1 MKMREFTLERMFAR
15 LRPRASHLLS
25 PASCESCSMSEI
37 LNMADEEC
45 LKLWNHL
52 DLGYTNYRG
61 LAKLRDVIATRYN
74 TLGPDDIL
82 EVVPEEGIFIFMNTL
97 LEEGDEVI
105 AIQPT
110 LPSLHEIP
118 KALGCKVTP
127 WPLEVTDWGW
137 KLNMNFLSENISNKT
152 KLIILNIPNNP
163 TGYMPV
169 KTDLF
174 RIIEMAD
181 RVGAWIFC
189 EETFRFMEHDPA
201 SVVPSIAD
209 IYPKGVVLGG
219 INKFGLAGLR
229 MGWLATQNR
238 KIMAEC
244 STYKDYTTL
253 CPSAPSEIL
262 ALIAL
267 RNVKYLQSRNHSII
281 LENLALASEFFNS
294 KPNWFQWI
302 EPNGGSTAFP
312 KLLAPFKVSEMCD
325 KAMEQ
330 VNLMIVSDRVFGY
343 NNNHFRLGLGRKDF
357 AQSMALFVDF
367 MEKFV
372 TEKQS

>member
-1 MKMREFTLERMFAR
+1 MREFTLERMFAR

-209 IYPKGVVLGG
+209 IYPKGVVLGES
-219 INKFGLAGLR
+219 ISLAWRVCAWVGLPHRTEKSWRNVLHTKTTPLSAPVLR
-229 MGWLATQNR
+229 LKSLPSSLYATQNICR
-238 KIMAEC
+238 AG
-244 STYKDYTTL
+244 TTA
-253 CPSAPSEIL
+253 SS
-262 ALIAL
+262 L
-267 RNVKYLQSRNHSII
+267 RTWLLQVSS
-281 LENLALASEFFNS
+281 LT
-294 KPNWFQWI
+294 PNPI
-302 EPNGGSTAFP
+302 GS
-312 KLLAPFKVSEMCD
+312 S
-325 KAMEQ
+325 
-330 VNLMIVSDRVFGY
+330 G
-343 NNNHFRLGLGRKDF
+343 
-357 AQSMALFVDF
+357 
-367 MEKFV
+367 
-372 TEKQS
+372 